1 MQRYILQRYL
11 RLFWPGKTIAEILLE
26 KVPRYSA
33 YYEYALKEHMVV
45 PSRVMSAFIGTA
57 MGAYKKN
64 CDKRSQV
71 IVALLEYLDDK
82 RLLIFYV
89 NHKTKNGI
97 TTKIALR
104 YSPIY
109 EAYFNGTEL

>member
-45 PSRVMSAFIGTA
+45 PSRVMSAFI
-57 MGAYKKN
+57 
-64 CDKRSQV
+64 
-71 IVALLEYLDDK
+71 
-82 RLLIFYV
+82 
-89 NHKTKNGI
+89 
-97 TTKIALR
+97 
-104 YSPIY
+104 SPIS
-109 EAYFNGTEL
+109 